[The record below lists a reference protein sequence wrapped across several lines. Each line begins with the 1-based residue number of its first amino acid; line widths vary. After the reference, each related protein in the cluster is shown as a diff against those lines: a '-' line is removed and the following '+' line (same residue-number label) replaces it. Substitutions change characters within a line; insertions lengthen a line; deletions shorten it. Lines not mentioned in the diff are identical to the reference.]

1 MENFKDIDQEEEKE
15 TIEKAKRDPE
25 KFGVLY
31 KRYYKPVY
39 IFIHKRTNDKE
50 CSADIASHVF
60 FKALTNLK
68 NYVHQGFPF
77 SSWLFKIALNEVN
90 EYYRKKNK
98 RRVVSIEAN
107 GLERLTDALIEG
119 ESDFELNEKRLHLS
133 EALKQLDALEI
144 QLIELRFFEEKSFKE
159 VGYILNITE
168 NNAKVKTYRL
178 LDKIKA
184 TVLLKYR

>member
-1 MENFKDIDQEEEKE
+1 MENYKEVNQEEEKAI
-15 TIEKAKRDPE
+15 IEKAKKDPE
-25 KFGVLY
+25 QFGILY
-31 KRYYKPVY
+31 NRYYKPVY

-60 FKALTNLK
+60 LKALTNLK
-68 NYVHQGFPF
+68 NYIHQGFPF
-77 SSWLFKIALNEVN
+77 SSWLYKIALNEVN

-98 RRVVSIEAN
+98 RRVVSIEIT

-119 ESDFELNEKRLHLS
+119 ESDLELNEKRFHLS

-184 TVLLKYR
+184 AVLLNYR

>member
-1 MENFKDIDQEEEKE
+1 MENFKDINQEEERAI
-15 TIEKAKRDPE
+15 IEKAKKDPE
-25 KFGVLY
+25 KFGILY
-31 KRYYKPVY
+31 NRYYKPVY

-50 CSADIASHVF
+50 CSSDIASHVF
-60 FKALTNLK
+60 FKALTNLC
-68 NYVHQGFPF
+68 NYVDQGFPF
-77 SSWLFKIALNEVN
+77 SSWLYKIALNEVN

-98 RRVVSIEAN
+98 RRAVSIETS
-107 GLERLTDALIEG
+107 GLERLSEALIEG
-119 ESDFELNEKRLHLS
+119 ESDLELTEKRFYLS

-184 TVLLKYR
+184 AVLLNYR